1 MAQPYS
7 QIPLKITQ
15 LQEDP
20 APSNTGWMVYVRD
33 GQTYKV
39 QVNALLNVSGV
50 PTSRV
55 VAAGTGLTGGGA
67 LSSNITISVA
77 PGGIG
82 GTELNT
88 TGVTP
93 GVYGDSANYPVF
105 TVDANGRVTTATELA
120 LPSVAG
126 FVPTSRQ
133 VIAGTGL
140 TGGGTLTSDVALS
153 AALSNATPLSVGAAA
168 AGTSSTMSRADHV
181 HPSINLSDTTQTNGV
196 LSPTRGGTGTALT
209 APANGGI
216 AYSDGSSI
224 LVSSAGSYGQV
235 LGSTGAGAPGW
246 FDVDINSPVAANLVK
261 AGPVSG
267 ASAIPTYRS
276 LVNDD
281 LQYDSLTIN
290 GTLVTLGG
298 SGTVTAAV
306 PYALTIGS
314 GLSGTSYNGSSA
326 VTITNTAP
334 DQTVVLTGAGTVAVT
349 GTYPNFTLTGSGGSG
364 TVTSVGGT
372 GAVSGISLSG
382 TVTSSGN
389 LTLGGA
395 LDLSSPP
402 AIGNTTPN
410 TGAFTS
416 VTTPSVTASTTDL
429 TLSAIS
435 TGVVNVNTLAGKA
448 FSVTDHPFTAGGAN
462 VNFTRVFGG
471 QTGYSTGIMAQG
483 TDTAVVL
490 AQSSKGASAVQFFT
504 SSFGAQQFNI
514 AHTASAVNYVQVTG
528 GATGLRPT
536 ITAQGSD
543 GAIGLGL
550 YTKGASN
557 VDFRSNAGSNN
568 QFVINGGVS
577 AVNYLQVAGS
587 VAGNATPLSAQGSDT
602 NISMAFQPKGTGAID
617 LAAGSS
623 GVNISN
629 GGTVTAITRT
639 VAGTGYTSPPTV
651 AITAPTTAGGVQA
664 TASTFLQL
672 ATTPTITSGGTGY
685 TVNDVLTFVGGT
697 IGLGT
702 NAAQV
707 TVTTVSSGVIT
718 GISIARFGD
727 GYSVVPTNPI
737 SVTGGSGSGATF
749 TVSGWQISGFTITNA
764 GSGYIEQ
771 PTVTFSGGGGSGASA
786 YASVG
791 SPAVFKGLAGSG
803 SSSFAFFSP
812 AGEALR
818 IHDVGGSAVN
828 FLRVQ
833 GGVTGNTP
841 VLLAAGSDTNVTL
854 ALRTQ
859 GTGSVSFQ
867 TGGVT
872 QALVTHTA
880 SAVNYVQVTG
890 SATAGTPTIS
900 VQGSDANANLSL
912 ASKGSGIVFIGGQSS
927 ATSSTVRLS
936 PSGGNAFFASGTNTS
951 VNYLMASGAATGSS
965 PQLIARGTDTNIGVR
980 IGSLNAGNVDF
991 LASGDPN
998 AGTGV
1003 LQMRVAPTASAVN
1016 YVQVT
1021 GAATGN
1027 PPRISAQGSDA
1038 TIAMQYSAKGW
1049 TNHEFFSQN
1058 FANKQ
1063 FQIQQTTASP
1073 VNSLLVTATATGVAP
1088 FIGVQGTDTNIDL
1101 ALTPKGTGVVV
1112 VNGTVRPTALT
1123 ASQAVFTDASDN
1135 LVSVALTGTG
1145 NVVLSTSPT
1154 LVTPVLG
1161 TPSSGTLTNCTGLP
1175 IGGITA
1181 TGTPSITTYLRGD
1194 GSWAT
1199 VSGGSG
1205 TVTSITAGTG
1215 LSGGTITT
1223 SGTIAIDSTVATLTG
1238 IQTLTNKSISGST
1251 NTLSSIANSS
1261 LTNSAITIN
1270 GTSTS
1275 LGGSISVGTV
1285 TSVGGT
1291 GTVSGLTLTGTVT
1304 TTGNLTLG
1312 GTLAVTPS
1320 NFASQTA
1327 NRFLAAPNGAAG
1339 VPTFRAVVAADI
1351 PTLNQNTTGSAA
1363 TFTSTTQNSQ
1373 FNSLGVGTAGSAT
1386 AGEIRATNNV
1396 TAFYVSDIK
1405 FKTNVSTITSA
1416 LDKVVAIGGKE
1427 FDWTDE
1433 YIAAHGGEDGYFI
1446 RKHDFG
1452 VIAQDVQSV
1461 FPLATRTKPD
1471 GTLAVDYE
1479 KMCALAFQ
1487 AIKELKAE
1495 IDLLKGVK

>member
-435 TGVVNVNTLAGKA
+435 TGNINLNTPNGTALKVLPVGAVSSNWLQVGNPSATVIRLGPAGTTVADFRILAP
-448 FSVTDHPFTAGGAN
+448 TFTNFFTGSSADGLNDGAN
-462 VNFTRVFGG
+462 QMRV
-471 QTGYSTGIMAQG
+471 S
-483 TDTAVVL
+483 
-490 AQSSKGASAVQFFT
+490 
-504 SSFGAQQFNI
+504 
-514 AHTASAVNYVQVTG
+514 HTASAVNYVQVTG
-528 GATGLRPT
+528 SATSARPA

-543 GAIGLGL
+543 ANIGLSFAS
-550 YTKGASN
+550 KGSATHTFLN
-557 VDFRSNAGSNN
+557 NNA
-568 QFVINGGVS
+568 
-577 AVNYLQVAGS
+577 LQVAISSTTSANNYLNLTGS
-587 VAGNATPLSAQGSDT
+587 ATSNAVPLSALGNDT
-602 NISMAFQPKGTGAID
+602 NISMAFQPKGTGAIN

-639 VAGTGYTSPPTV
+639 AGGGAYTSVP
-651 AITAPTTAGGVQA
+651 AIAISAPTTAGGVQA
-664 TASTFLQL
+664 TATAQVVINTVVS
-672 ATTPTITSGGTGY
+672 ITNGGTGY
-685 TVNDVLTFVGGT
+685 TVGNVLTIVGGT
-697 IGLGT
+697 FPVQSSQL
-702 NAAQV
+702 
-707 TVTTVSSGVIT
+707 TVATVSAGVIT
-718 GISIARFGD
+718 GVTITRYGT
-727 GYSVVPTNPI
+727 YSAAPTNPV
-737 SVTGGSGSGATF
+737 SVTGGTGSGATF
-749 TVSGWQISGFTITNA
+749 TLDYAVQTGTFTITNA

-771 PTVTFSGGGGSGASA
+771 PTVTFSGGGGGGSGAA
-786 YASVG
+786 AFASVG
-791 SPAVFKGLAGSG
+791 GTPTLAST
-803 SSSFAFFSP
+803 SSNFNLSTAN
-812 AGEALR
+812 GVGLR
-818 IHDVGGSAVN
+818 IGDSGTANVN
-828 FLRVQ
+828 YLVAQ
-833 GGVTGNTP
+833 GTSSGGGV
-841 VLLAAGSDTNVTL
+841 LLSAGGADTNIQTRLSSRGTSSV
-854 ALRTQ
+854 ALYTNNSSNLQ
-859 GTGSVSFQ
+859 FN
-867 TGGVT
+867 
-872 QALVTHTA
+872 AAHTA